1 MFNYIH
7 IKQIKTRMTK
17 DSTNQKLL
25 VEKILT
31 NIGKLMCLE
40 CKGLVLLKI
49 NKMIKPS
56 QAD

>member
-25 VEKILT
+25 VKNT
-31 NIGKLMCLE
+31 NKYRE
-40 CKGLVLLKI
+40 I
-49 NKMIKPS
+49 NVSRVQRLSSFKKSIK
-56 QAD
+56 